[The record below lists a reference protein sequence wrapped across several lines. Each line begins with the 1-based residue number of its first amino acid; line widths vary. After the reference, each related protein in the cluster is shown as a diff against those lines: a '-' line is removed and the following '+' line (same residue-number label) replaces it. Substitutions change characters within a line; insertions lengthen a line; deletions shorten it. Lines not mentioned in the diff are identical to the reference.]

1 VGTNNNHLLM
11 VYFIF
16 QFLFTDIVGFSRIA
30 MGVTP
35 IKVMNMLQNL
45 FNRFDRLCDV
55 HGVMKLETI
64 GA

>member
-1 VGTNNNHLLM
+1 M

-16 QFLFTDIVGFSRIA
+16 HYLFTDIVGFSRIA